1 LQRKNLPPKKPVVY
15 CRLTGIC
22 MDGGFL
28 YEAYPAAATR
38 MQKRIK
44 NHGADFLNYKK
55 RLSLC
60 RASSYYMIL
69 ISRSSF

>member
-1 LQRKNLPPKKPVVY
+1 
-15 CRLTGIC
+15 

-69 ISRSSF
+69 ISGSSF